1 MKRQDGRNRSSEA
14 QFEIRKLVV
23 QNKKQG
29 KKNKEI
35 AKILGLSEG
44 AVVKIM
50 RLYREGGMKNLR
62 LRKRGRRSETKLDKA
77 KAAQVK
83 KWIED
88 KTPDQYKLAY
98 GLWTREAVKDLIYRK
113 FKISVS
119 KWTVGRY
126 LKAWGF
132 TPQKPVYKAYE
143 QNSDQVNEWLEE
155 KYPAIKQ
162 RAQRDNSEIFWG
174 DETGMRSDHHAGRSY
189 APKGKTP
196 VVSSTGNRF
205 KANMISAISNKG
217 VLRFMIYERFNSGIF
232 IKFLT
237 RLVERNKRKIILIV
251 DGHPAHRTKKVKE
264 WLMQHAD
271 RIELEYLPGYSPE
284 LNPDEYLNQDLKTNA
299 LGKQRPRDR
308 GQLVKNIKSFL
319 RNKQR
324 NPEKVKAY
332 FRAKHVLYAA

>member
-1 MKRQDGRNRSSEA
+1 MKKQDGRKRSPEA
-14 QFEIRKLVV
+14 LYEIRKLIV
-23 QNKKQG
+23 QNKQQG
-29 KKNKEI
+29 KTHAEV
-35 AKILGLSEG
+35 AQILGVSSGNVEK
-44 AVVKIM
+44 VM
-50 RLYREGGMKNLR
+50 RLFREGGMKNLQ
-62 LRKRGRRSETKLDKA
+62 LRKRGRPSDTKLGKA
-77 KAAQVK
+77 QAAQVK

-88 KTPDQYKLAY
+88 KTPDQYKLPY
-98 GLWTREAVKDLIYRK
+98 GLWTREAVSDLIYSK
-113 FKISVS
+113 FKIRVS

-143 QNSDQVNEWLEE
+143 QNSRQVKEWLDE

-162 RAQRDNSEIFWG
+162 RAQSEGSEIFWG

-196 VVSSTGNRF
+196 VVRSTGNRF

-217 VLRFMIYERFNSGIF
+217 VLRFMIYERFNSETF

-237 RLVERNKRKIILIV
+237 RLVERSERKIILIV
-251 DGHPAHRTKKVKE
+251 DGHPAHKTNKVKN
-264 WLMQHAD
+264 WLSEHSD
-271 RIELEYLPGYSPE
+271 KIEMEYLPGYSPE

-299 LGKQRPRDR
+299 LGKQRPRDK
-308 GQLVKNIKSFL
+308 GQLIKTVKSFL
-319 RNKQR
+319 RAKQR
-324 NPEKVKAY
+324 DPEKVRAY

>member
-1 MKRQDGRNRSSEA
+1 MKKQDGRKRSSEA

-29 KKNKEI
+29 KKNREI
-35 AKILGLSEG
+35 AETFGISEG

-62 LRKRGRRSETKLDKA
+62 LRKRGRISETKLDKS

-98 GLWTREAVKDLIYRK
+98 GLWTREAVKELIYRK

-143 QNSDQVNEWLEE
+143 QNSAQVKEWLDEQ
-155 KYPAIKQ
+155 YPAIKQ
-162 RAQRDNSEIFWG
+162 RAQRENSEIFWG

-196 VVSSTGNRF
+196 VVQSTGNRF

-237 RLVERNKRKIILIV
+237 RLIERSERKIILIV

-264 WLMQHAD
+264 WLMQHID
-271 RIELEYLPGYSPE
+271 KIELEYLPGYSPE

-324 NPEKVKAY
+324 SPEKVKAY